1 MRQGELSILL
11 CIPYRREQVEH
22 PSMRID
28 NSITIWL
35 DKGEPVPKNTFE
47 LPLSTTVI
55 QQATTIRVVT
65 SGWEVTW
72 LKDRKGRKPGA
83 LV

>member
-1 MRQGELSILL
+1 
-11 CIPYRREQVEH
+11 
-22 PSMRID
+22 MRID

-35 DKGEPVPKNTFE
+35 DHGEKVPTLHE
-47 LPLSTTVI
+47 LPLEIDTI
-55 QQATTIRVVT
+55 AQATTIRVVT